1 MIRVDEETRSFI
13 DQHKGTLSNDML
25 VRKLIVLWCKD
36 EDLRNQVKLSDY
48 SSVTQVKD
56 LQAYAEG

>member
-1 MIRVDEETRSFI
+1 MRIDKATKRFLEEN
-13 DQHKGTLSNDML
+13 KGTLSTDML

-56 LQAYAEG
+56 LQPYVEEQ

>member
-1 MIRVDEETRSFI
+1 MRIDQATKRCVDEKR
-13 DQHKGTLSNDML
+13 GTLSRDML
-25 VRKLIVLWCKD
+25 IRKLVVLWCKD

-56 LQAYAEG
+56 LQSYVQE

>member
-1 MIRVDEETRSFI
+1 MIRVDEKTRSFI
-13 DQHKGTLSNDML
+13 DQHRGTLSNDML

-48 SSVTQVKD
+48 SSVTQIEE
-56 LQAYAEG
+56 LQSYVEG